1 MSELKQSFKK
11 AIQTFTHASDLAVPL
26 YEDAYLIAED
36 ISDEI
41 AAHRSLYQQDYEAQQ
56 LIESEIE
63 GAVAFFSKIP
73 AAFLMIQ
80 LSLFEDCLLE
90 ICEAAAQARNFPFR
104 MEEEA
109 TGFTAELAKR
119 FIEHELGVVLP
130 DPWPVWEK
138 VQEFQRLRDQVV
150 KQGSFGEGSA
160 NISDT
165 LLVQVNETAVLFFE
179 ELQSHLLSNSDAG

>member
-11 AIQTFTHASDLAVPL
+11 AIQTFTHASDFAVPL
-26 YEDAYLIAED
+26 YEDAYLIAEE

-41 AAHRSLYQQDYEAQQ
+41 AAQRSLYPQDYEAQQ
-56 LIESEIE
+56 LIESEME

-73 AAFLMIQ
+73 AALLMIQ
-80 LSLFEDCLLE
+80 LSLFKDCLLE
-90 ICEAAAQARNFPFR
+90 ICEAAAQERNIPFR
-104 MEEEA
+104 MEEA

-119 FIEHELGVVLP
+119 FIEHDLGVVLP

-150 KQGSFGEGSA
+150 QQGSLDEGSA

-179 ELQSHLLSNSDAG
+179 ELHSHLLPNSDAG